1 MKNRVAGTFRSLR
14 SFNFRLWTAGA
25 LVSNVG
31 TWMQRV
37 AQDWLVLTQLTH
49 HDASA
54 LGIVVS
60 LQFAPQLLLLPWTGS
75 AADRLNQRKL
85 LILTQAAMGV
95 LALILGVLTIAGV
108 IQLWHVYVLAFLSG
122 SAAALDAPVRQTF
135 VAEMVGDAD
144 LSNAVALN
152 STSFNAAQM
161 IGPAVAGLLIASVG
175 IGWAFLLNGLSFAAV
190 LISMS
195 FFRLTELHKSARA
208 HPITSGFLEGLRYVW
223 KRPDLKAIL
232 IMLFL
237 IGTFGLNFP
246 IFIATM
252 AVNVFH
258 SDARAFGLL
267 SSIMA
272 VGTVSGA
279 LFAASRQKQ
288 SLASLMAGAGV
299 FGLGCTLAA
308 LAPGYWWFAATLIII
323 GAAALTFANGTNSIM
338 QLSTEPA
345 MRGRVMALRVAIAFG
360 GTPIGAPIVGWV
372 ANHFGPRWSLVIG
385 AVAGFAAALVA
396 VLVLARRK
404 NTPRRVISPVKSAS
418 IQPNPLSIPAR
429 RVRLLAAGH
438 HRGLAAV
445 FAGAVDLLPEA
456 HKVVDSGDGG
466 DQHRKVDGGNGDPPD
481 RYDEHANLPL
491 IPAMGQ
497 NG

>member
-1 MKNRVAGTFRSLR
+1 MKNPVAGTFRSLR

-54 LGIVVS
+54 LGIVMG

-85 LILTQAAMGV
+85 LMLTQATMGV

-108 IQLWHVYVLAFLSG
+108 IRLWHVYVFAFLSG

-144 LSNAVALN
+144 LPNAVALN

-195 FFRLTELHKSARA
+195 FFRLSELRASARA
-208 HPITSGFLEGLRYVW
+208 HRTASGFLEGLRYVW
-223 KRPDLKAIL
+223 RRPDLRAIL

-237 IGTFGLNFP
+237 IGTFGMNFP
-246 IFIATM
+246 IFISTM

-272 VGTVSGA
+272 VGTLSGA
-279 LFAASRQKQ
+279 LFAAGRQKPG
-288 SLASLMAGAGV
+288 LASLLDRSRCLRARLYPGRTGAWILVVRGRSHHHRRGWPD
-299 FGLGCTLAA
+299 FHQRHQQHHAA
-308 LAPGYWWFAATLIII
+308 LDRT
-323 GAAALTFANGTNSIM
+323 S
-338 QLSTEPA
+338 
-345 MRGRVMALRVAIAFG
+345 
-360 GTPIGAPIVGWV
+360 
-372 ANHFGPRWSLVIG
+372 H
-385 AVAGFAAALVA
+385 
-396 VLVLARRK
+396 AR
-404 NTPRRVISPVKSAS
+404 
-418 IQPNPLSIPAR
+418 Q
-429 RVRLLAAGH
+429 
-438 HRGLAAV
+438 
-445 FAGAVDLLPEA
+445 
-456 HKVVDSGDGG
+456 GDGPAG
-466 DQHRKVDGGNGDPPD
+466 WHRTRGHYRLAHPS
-481 RYDEHANLPL
+481 
-491 IPAMGQ
+491 
-497 NG
+497 

>member
-1 MKNRVAGTFRSLR
+1 MKQPVAGTFRSLT
-14 SFNFRLWTAGA
+14 SFNFRLWTAGG
-25 LVSNVG
+25 LISNIG

-54 LGIVVS
+54 LGIVMG

-75 AADRLNQRKL
+75 AADRLNQRRL
-85 LILTQAAMGV
+85 LMMTQATMGV
-95 LALILGVLTIAGV
+95 LALLLGALTIAGV
-108 IQLWHVYVLAFLSG
+108 TRLWHVYVFAFLSG

-135 VAEMVGDAD
+135 VAEMVGDQD

-161 IGPAVAGLLIASVG
+161 IGPAVAGLLIAKVG

-195 FFRLTELHKSARA
+195 FFRLDELHASARA
-208 HPITSGFLEGLRYVW
+208 HRTASGFLEGLRYVW
-223 KRPDLKAIL
+223 RRQDLRAIL

-246 IFIATM
+246 IFISTM
-252 AVNVFH
+252 AVSVFH
-258 SDARAFGLL
+258 SDARGFGLL
-267 SSIMA
+267 FSIMS

-279 LFAASRQKQ
+279 LFAAGRQKPGF
-288 SLASLMAGAGV
+288 ASLLVGAGV

-308 LAPGYWWFAATLIII
+308 WAPGYWWFAATLTII
-323 GAAALTFANGTNSIM
+323 GAAALTFTNGTNTIM

-345 MRGRVMALRVAIAFG
+345 MRGRVMALRIGMALG

-372 ANHFGPRWSLVIG
+372 ANHFGPRWALGIG
-385 AVAGFAAALVA
+385 AGAGFAAALVA
-396 VLVLARRK
+396 IYVLARPK
-404 NTPRRVISPVKSAS
+404 ES
-418 IQPNPLSIPAR
+418 LPAW
-429 RVRLLAAGH
+429 
-438 HRGLAAV
+438 
-445 FAGAVDLLPEA
+445 
-456 HKVVDSGDGG
+456 
-466 DQHRKVDGGNGDPPD
+466 
-481 RYDEHANLPL
+481 
-491 IPAMGQ
+491 
-497 NG
+497 